1 MEILT
6 FRKHSSLHRK
16 GQKTY
21 VAESQQ
27 VSNVIPVIAY
37 DYDTDLY
44 HMADNTVGFAI
55 ECEPLPGITQNTE
68 SNMQSLLEL
77 PWHEE
82 ANIQFFNYRSPDIRD
97 FINDYKDL
105 RGTYGVDALSRKMVQ
120 ERQKFLLEHTRK
132 PLNVG
137 SQRIKIHNSRLI
149 ITYKVPHKKTPS
161 KHMLEEV
168 QELRDQTV
176 GILKN
181 AHLNPSNLTA
191 AKYIRVMKTVF
202 NWAPDASWATDNT
215 EIHDPNVEIAAQI
228 VDWNNP
234 IDVTHN
240 YLTMGLN
247 EEGEPDKYVR
257 VMSCKELPKAMYMGD
272 MRAFIGKTDQQ
283 PTPITDNFAINT
295 NIYFPT
301 AQTMKSAIK
310 IKASMA
316 TSQAFSGLVKI
327 MPSLAEKKM
336 NFDLLTTSLENHR
349 PVQVATTAI
358 MFSDTPKGLSESC
371 AHFRSSLKA
380 DGFHFFNDSLKQWA
394 AFQNSLPLCMDI
406 PAVKPLAYYKI
417 MTTEFAKVLLPIHGE
432 WKGHYRKPH
441 ISLIARNGQ
450 LMGWTMHS
458 TEAAHGLVSAGT
470 GSGKSFAF
478 SEVAASYL
486 STGAYM
492 WIVDKGAS
500 YKNLCKVMGGTYI
513 TFDRSNDGSVP
524 FSFNPFSSIVDF
536 DTEQE
541 ILYIQ
546 IRMMTFWLDS
556 PTDMQTRLLDGAT
569 RQVWMRKGND
579 GSVSD
584 VQKELEAS
592 EHKSAHSLAML
603 IEPFTDSGRYGEW
616 FQAGK
621 PVAYK
626 GRFNVIEMQGI
637 EAFSEQMKAL
647 ILMQM
652 MDSIKAQ
659 MYKSD
664 RALNKMLVL
673 DESWQFLKN
682 EQVSQAIEVLYREAR
697 KFNGSV
703 TSISQTAGEW
713 ENSASAKV
721 MISQALNKVI
731 LASDPYDVKVM
742 EEMSFLG
749 SEPHAYRMVKSLQTV
764 TTRGAS
770 FSEIYQK
777 TAGGS
782 GIGRLVVPE
791 FNQVLY
797 STTGADVSFLEKCRD
812 RGMGEVEA
820 IEYLISERKEGR
832 Q

>member
-1 MEILT
+1 MEFLT

-21 VAESQQ
+21 VEESQQ

-37 DYDTDLY
+37 DYDTELF
-44 HMADNTVGFAI
+44 HLADNTIGFAI

-77 PWHEE
+77 PWMEE
-82 ANIQFFNYRSPDIRD
+82 SNLQFFNFRSPDIRD

-105 RGTYGVDALSRKMVQ
+105 RGTYGVDGLSRKMIH
-120 ERQKFLLEHTRK
+120 ERKKFLLEHTRT

-137 SQRIKIHNSRLI
+137 SQKVKIHNARLI
-149 ITYKVPHKKTPS
+149 ITYKVPCKKVPTA
-161 KHMLEEV
+161 HFIEEL
-168 QELRDQTV
+168 QELRDQAV

-181 AHLNPSNLTA
+181 AHLQPVALSA
-191 AKYIRVMKTVF
+191 GRYIRLMRTVF
-202 NWAPDASWATDNT
+202 NWAPDSSWAIDDS
-215 EIHDPNVEIAAQI
+215 ESHDPNVEISGQI

-234 IDVTHN
+234 IDITHN

-247 EEGEPDKYVR
+247 ESGEPDKYVR

-272 MRAFIGKTDQQ
+272 MRAFVGKTDQQ

-295 NIYFPT
+295 NIFFPT
-301 AQTMKSAIK
+301 VATAKNAVAIK
-310 IKASMA
+310 AGMA
-316 TSQAFSGLVKI
+316 TSQAFSGLVRI

-336 NFDLLTTSLENHR
+336 HFDLLTTSLENNR

-358 MFSDTPKGLSESC
+358 MFSDTQKELNEAC
-371 AHFRSSLKA
+371 AHFRSSMKA
-380 DGFHFFNDSLKQWA
+380 EGFQFFNDSLKQWA

-417 MTTEFAKVLLPIHGE
+417 MTTEIAKVLLPIHGE

-441 ISLIARNGQ
+441 ISLVARNGQ

-478 SEVAASYL
+478 SEVASSYL
-486 STGAYM
+486 STGAAM

-500 YKNLCKVMGGTYI
+500 YKNLCAVLDGNYI
-513 TFDRSNDGSVP
+513 TFDRNKDGSVP

-536 DTEQE
+536 ETEQE
-541 ILYIQ
+541 ILYTQ
-546 IRMMTFWLDS
+546 IRMMTFWLDK
-556 PTDMQTRLLDGAT
+556 PTDMQTRVLDGAT
-569 RQVWMRKGND
+569 RTVWLAKGNE

-584 VQKELEAS
+584 VQKELEHS
-592 EHKSAHSLAML
+592 DQKLAHTLSML

-626 GRFNVIEMQGI
+626 GRFNVVEMQGI

-664 RALNKMLVL
+664 RAQVSMLVL
-673 DESWQFLKN
+673 DESWSFLKS
-682 EQVSQAIEVLYREAR
+682 EAISSAVEVLYREAR
-697 KFNGSV
+697 KYNGSV

-749 SEPHAYRMVKSLQTV
+749 ADPHAYRMVKSLQTV
-764 TTRGAS
+764 TTRNAS

-782 GIGRLVVPE
+782 GLGRLIVPE

-812 RGMGEVEA
+812 GGMSDVEA
-820 IEYLISERKEGR
+820 IEHLISERKKGR
-832 Q
+832 K